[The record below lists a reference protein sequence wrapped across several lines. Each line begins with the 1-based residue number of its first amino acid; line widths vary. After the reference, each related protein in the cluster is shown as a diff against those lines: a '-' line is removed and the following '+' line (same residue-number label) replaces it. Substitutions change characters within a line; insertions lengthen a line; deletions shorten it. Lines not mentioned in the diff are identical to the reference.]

1 MIYLINDKV
10 QLMQHSNIYVQ
21 GQPVGIVESI
31 ENPGTIT
38 EKVAVIIYDPQGP
51 YRVVVSP
58 NSLILIYREL
68 VDRSSLTIRHINAY
82 IEMGWTVTR
91 GFRQL
96 LKCSKYTT
104 IDPDSENFV
113 VYETKDNLVLTAPE
127 SMFLT
132 TVLVEP
138 TPNEIEYSIYVH
150 KESGKLMIVDKKAPY
165 TALVN
170 SDSYQLM
177 MSVFVTQKDNMWG
190 YKGCQVSN

>member
-1 MIYLINDKV
+1 MIYLIDDKV
-10 QLMQHSNIYVQ
+10 QLIPHAYTHDKPIGV
-21 GQPVGIVESI
+21 VEGI
-31 ENPGTIT
+31 ENAGAIL
-38 EKVAVIIYDPQGP
+38 EKISVLISGP
-51 YRVVVSP
+51 TGSYKTLVSP
-58 NSLILIYREL
+58 DSLMLISREL

-96 LKCSKYTT
+96 IKCSKYITS
-104 IDPDSENFV
+104 DPDSEDFV

-150 KESGKLMIVDKKAPY
+150 KESGKLMTVDKKSPG

-170 SDSYQLM
+170 SDSYQLI